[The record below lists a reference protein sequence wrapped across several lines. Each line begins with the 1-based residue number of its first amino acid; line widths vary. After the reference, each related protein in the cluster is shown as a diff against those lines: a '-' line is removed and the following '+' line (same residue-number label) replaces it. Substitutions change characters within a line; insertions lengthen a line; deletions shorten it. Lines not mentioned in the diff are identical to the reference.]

1 MPRGLRIA
9 PTERADS
16 GGCLGSWGQ
25 LPLTGAPS
33 TDSVT
38 SRDLRVEP
46 YGPVLGEEPAWNRSS
61 PALRVRVGLQGAI
74 PRGTKAVGM
83 HDQVYIMYLIRH

>member
-25 LPLTGAPS
+25 LPLTGASS
-33 TDSVT
+33 TGSVT
-38 SRDLRVEP
+38 PRDPRIEP
-46 YGPVLGEEPAWNRSS
+46 CGPVSGEEPGWDRCA
-61 PALRVRVGLQGAI
+61 PGLRVRVGLQGAI
-74 PRGTKAVGM
+74 PPGTKAVGM
-83 HDQVYIMYLIRH
+83 HD